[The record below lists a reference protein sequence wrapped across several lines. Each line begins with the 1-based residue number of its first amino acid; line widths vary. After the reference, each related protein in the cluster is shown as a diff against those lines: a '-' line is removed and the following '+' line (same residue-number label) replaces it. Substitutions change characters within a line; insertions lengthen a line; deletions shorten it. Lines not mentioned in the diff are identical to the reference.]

1 MRPFAQMSFA
11 IFVVQMFDAIR
22 AQGSVVNGNMTSA
35 QIFGTN
41 LEKLFQVQ
49 LREPDS
55 RVVGRLDIDK
65 ERWLAVEIFRESF

>member
-1 MRPFAQMSFA
+1 MSFA

-35 QIFGTN
+35 QIFGTD